1 MLARVMNTAFF
12 YGLVLAL
19 ANIVLSLVSYFLGF
33 QTDRIAQE
41 QWFGLLGFVV
51 MVVVLWLGIRATRE
65 EAKDGSLSYGRGV
78 GGGTLVSLYA
88 GLIGMVYTFIHLTFI
103 HPSYVDYRI
112 DVARQK
118 WIQLGLKDAQ
128 IEASEKVLRFVYA
141 PVPFSILTLLMT
153 VFFGVVIALVVAAF
167 LKRGPAASPPPPPL

>member
-1 MLARVMNTAFF
+1 MNTALF

-19 ANIVLSLVSYFLGF
+19 ANIVLSLASYFLGF

-41 QWFGLLGFVV
+41 PWIGLLGIVV
-51 MVVVLWLGIRATRE
+51 MVVILWLGIRAKRA
-65 EAKDGSLSYGRGV
+65 EAKDGSLAYGRGV
-78 GGGTLVSLYA
+78 GGGTLISLYA
-88 GLIGMVYTFIHLTFI
+88 GLIGMVYSFIHLTFI
-103 HPSYVDYRI
+103 NPSYVDYRI

-128 IEASEKVLRFVYA
+128 MEVSEKVLRFAFA

-153 VFFGVVIALVVAAF
+153 VSFGVVIALIVAAL
-167 LKRGPAASPPPPPL
+167 LKRAPSAAPPPPLS